1 MPMTVWA
8 VLNQKGGV
16 GKTSLALNLADAW
29 ARQGLR
35 VLLIDVDPQASATTS
50 LIARDLDRTTD
61 RTLVDVLRDAQPLNA
76 LRADPAWGYPQGID
90 LIPAALNLEDV
101 WASQS
106 PGLVFRLRNA
116 LELATGEYDQII
128 CDGPPDLGPGTVSA
142 AVAADHVIIPTR
154 PERMSLAGV
163 ARTVETVGL
172 IRRDMAPR
180 VALAAIVPMA
190 LDSRLSEHK
199 ARMQELIDAYGEV
212 ITAPVPHRLRSDEAS
227 GTGGPARSL
236 AGPAG
241 SVLGDV
247 YNALATELALR
258 ASTSME
264 VGL

>member
-1 MPMTVWA
+1 MYMTVWA

-35 VLLIDVDPQASATTS
+35 VLLVDVDPQASATTS
-50 LIARDLDRTTD
+50 LVARDLDRDTD
-61 RTLVDVLRDAQPLNA
+61 MTLVDVLRDAQPLSVIQ
-76 LRADPAWGYPQGID
+76 ADPAWGYPQSID

-116 LELATGEYDQII
+116 LELAAGEYDQVI

-142 AVAADHVIIPTR
+142 AIAADHVIIPTR

-163 ARTVETVGL
+163 ARTVETVSL

-190 LDSRLSEHK
+190 VDGRLTEHK
-199 ARMQELIDAYGEV
+199 ARMVELTSAYGDTV
-212 ITAPVPHRLRSDEAS
+212 TAPIPHRLRSDEAS

-241 SVLGDV
+241 SVLGDA
-247 YNALATELALR
+247 YDALATEFSRR
-258 ASTSME
+258 ATPAME
-264 VGL
+264 V